1 MQELTWKMLAQ
12 PYVPSRPK
20 RSKLL
25 LVEGTL
31 CIATKGAA
39 AIYGQ
44 SDSEERLS
52 ATVVAPAGPLWL
64 QALGQCP
71 GCARRRSYCC
81 VLCHSGD
88 TKVSPSSDA
97 VL

>member
-1 MQELTWKMLAQ
+1 MKELTWKMLAQ

-31 CIATKGAA
+31 CIATKEPLPYMGKD
-39 AIYGQ
+39 
-44 SDSEERLS
+44 DSEERLS

-64 QALGQCP
+64 QAIGQCP

-81 VLCHSGD
+81 VLCHSGG